1 MFEDH
6 IVKPCEVQAK
16 NGMRAFDTLKDAAV
30 LAANS
35 DKPDTLFEAMSLFLS
50 ASQRS
55 IEMQKQWQE
64 DWKDWVVYASKLPGA
79 DTTSKL
85 VDRQNNIALQ
95 ASAQMS
101 KQTTQ
106 TLELIDNIFVSYS
119 FWLSQQAQAVR
130 KKDDCGC

>member
-35 DKPDTLFEAMSLFLS
+35 DKPDTLFEAMTLFLS

>member
-16 NGMRAFDTLKDAAV
+16 NGMRAMGTLKDVAV
-30 LAANS
+30 LATKS
-35 DKPDTLFEAMSLFLS
+35 DQTKTAFEAMSLFYS
-50 ASQRS
+50 ASQRG
-55 IEMQKQWQE
+55 IEMQQQWQE
-64 DWKDWVVYASKLPGA
+64 DWKDWMIYASKLPGA

-85 VDRQNNIALQ
+85 VDRQSNIVLQ

-106 TLELIDNIFVSYS
+106 ALELMDNIFVSYS
-119 FWLSQQAQAVR
+119 FWLSQQAAPE
-130 KKDDCGC
+130 KE

>member
-35 DKPDTLFEAMSLFLS
+35 DKPDTLFEAMTLFLS

-130 KKDDCGC
+130 NKDDCGC